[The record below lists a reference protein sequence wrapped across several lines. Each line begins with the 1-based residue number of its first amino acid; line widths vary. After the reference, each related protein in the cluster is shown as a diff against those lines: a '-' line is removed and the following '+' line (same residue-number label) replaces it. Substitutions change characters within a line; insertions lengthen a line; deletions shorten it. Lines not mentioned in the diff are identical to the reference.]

1 MNRRTGRGFTLIE
14 VIIALFVVALGIGAL
29 LAALVSSADSLGRL
43 RDKSLAEWI
52 ALNRI
57 SEVRLG
63 GRKPTAGIT
72 TGSIEYGGRPWSW
85 QQTISDP
92 GLAGM
97 LRIDVQVAPSTGGGA
112 RPATAA
118 SPEAARRAFPAIAT
132 AYGFVGTSVAQA
144 TGIDPD
150 WSLAAANPDSGGA
163 DKDKDKGKGGSTGA
177 PGAEAGGSAQ

>member
-1 MNRRTGRGFTLIE
+1 MNHRAGRGFTLIE

-57 SEVRLG
+57 SEVRLS

-85 QQTISDP
+85 QQIISDP
-92 GLAGM
+92 GMAGM
-97 LRIDVQVAPSTGGGA
+97 LRIDVQVAPSTGGTAPSG
-112 RPATAA
+112 TAA
-118 SPEAARRAFPAIAT
+118 NAEAARRAFPAVAT
-132 AYGFVGTSVAQA
+132 AYGFIGTSVSPP

-150 WSLAAANPDSGGA
+150 WSLAAAANPGGA
-163 DKDKDKGKGGSTGA
+163 GTDKDKDKDKSKSGTSGSPTTGET
-177 PGAEAGGSAQ
+177 P